1 MGDPLHELEKKLER
15 LVPHGLSDQG
25 RDRLEGKIDELAAE
39 VEVARSPW
47 PWLRLSG
54 IAAAIALVATV
65 LVVSGVPGPG
75 RDDAVGRE
83 APAEVPAEDVESE
96 MERLEYRR
104 EFGAPEDHRIVV
116 TRFNEPMHSWN
127 YKVREVELILDPVT
141 GLRVEL
147 VTEHEE
153 EVRTAVTSF

>member
-15 LVPHGLSDQG
+15 MVPHGLSDQG

-39 VEVARSPW
+39 VAAVRSSWSW
-47 PWLRLSG
+47 PRLSTV
-54 IAAAIALVATV
+54 AAAIALVATV
-65 LVVSGVPGPG
+65 LVLSGIPRGEH
-75 RDDAVGRE
+75 AVE
-83 APAEVPAEDVESE
+83 NESSPEVPVVVAVVEPE

-104 EFGAPEDHRIVV
+104 EFGDPEDHRIVV

-127 YKVREVELILDPVT
+127 YKVRVVELILDRVS
-141 GLRVEL
+141 GLHIEL

>member
-1 MGDPLHELEKKLER
+1 MDDPLHELEKKLER

-25 RDRLEGKIDELAAE
+25 RNRLE
-39 VEVARSPW
+39 
-47 PWLRLSG
+47 
-54 IAAAIALVATV
+54 
-65 LVVSGVPGPG
+65 
-75 RDDAVGRE
+75 
-83 APAEVPAEDVESE
+83 E

-104 EFGAPEDHRIVV
+104 EFGDPEDHRIVV